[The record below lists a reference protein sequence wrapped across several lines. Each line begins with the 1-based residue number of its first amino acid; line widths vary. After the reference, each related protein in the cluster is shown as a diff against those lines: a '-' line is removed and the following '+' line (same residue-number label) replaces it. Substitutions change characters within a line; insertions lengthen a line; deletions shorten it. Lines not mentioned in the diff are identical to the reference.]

1 MASRTTQSE
10 NQRTL
15 HLDALG
21 PRNVVFCHQ
30 CEYEWFEDE
39 YGLDCPS
46 CDGNITEIVVPG
58 ADDPRQFS
66 QSEQSF
72 LPPRPLDRW
81 ATYTPDHEE
90 SDLEE
95 LTSIGPNNSS
105 INSRTSQTSS
115 PRSTTQAQNSNDHV
129 PENET
134 GNVLIGFQSMISN
147 LLVSQLRRGIPV
159 RSGSD
164 NLLHEPTIQNSSFR
178 ISDNGAGNPFVG
190 GRFIFTNIF
199 TPTETS
205 LHPRSTNESDSGES
219 HQVEDIITTFANIIA
234 SSVSG
239 INTNPSQDDEN
250 TPRPNGFQAM
260 FSASI
265 RPGVARFGDAVY
277 SQEALDQILTALME
291 ESTMSNAPSPASPE
305 AIAALPRVKLDTKL
319 LGPEGKGEC
328 SICMEEVKI
337 GDEVMVLSCNHW
349 FDEACA
355 TAWLREH
362 NTCPI
367 CRKGIDEENVS
378 SKSRSPQISQT
389 NPATSSSEDRS
400 PRQRNMRTRSSQ
412 EQRTRNEERLS
423 SLRQLAGIRLPEVT
437 SGQTRSHGSDNNP
450 TSMPGSFPEENRDYM
465 ENTSSSRP
473 IASITR
479 SLTGNNGN
487 SRLNS
492 AFRHFRGIQDR
503 MNNSRRNN

>member
-1 MASRTTQSE
+1 MANRTNQSD
-10 NQRTL
+10 NQRTQ

-39 YGLDCPS
+39 YGIVCPS
-46 CDGNITEIVVPG
+46 CDGNVTEIVVPG
-58 ADDPRQFS
+58 VDDPRQFT
-66 QSEQSF
+66 QSEQPP
-72 LPPRPLDRW
+72 LPPRPLDLW
-81 ATYTPDHEE
+81 TTHAPDHEE

-95 LTSIGPNNSS
+95 LTSNGPNNSS
-105 INSRTSQTSS
+105 ITFGTSQTST
-115 PRSTTQAQNSNDHV
+115 PRSTTQTQNSNDHV
-129 PENET
+129 TENES

-147 LLVSQLRRGIPV
+147 LLLSQLRRGAPV
-159 RSGSD
+159 RPGPD
-164 NLLHEPTIQNSSFR
+164 NLLHEPTFQTSSFR
-178 ISDNGAGNPFVG
+178 ISDSGGGNPFVG

-234 SSVSG
+234 SSVSD
-239 INTNPSQDDEN
+239 INANPNQNDDN

-260 FSASI
+260 FSTSF
-265 RPGVARFGDAVY
+265 RPGAGRFGDAVY

-305 AIAALPRVKLDTKL
+305 AIAALPRVKLDYKL

-328 SICMEEVKI
+328 SICMEELKI

-355 TAWLREH
+355 TAWLKEH

-378 SKSRSPQISQT
+378 SKSQSPQTSQSNST
-389 NPATSSSEDRS
+389 TSSSGDRS
-400 PRQRNMRTRSSQ
+400 HRQRNTRTRSSQ

-423 SLRQLAGIRLPEVT
+423 SLRQVAGIRLPEVM
-437 SGQTRSHGSDNNP
+437 SGQTRSQESDNHP
-450 TSMPGSFPEENRDYM
+450 TSMPGSFPEESRDCM

-473 IASITR
+473 SSSITR

-487 SRLNS
+487 SRLNN

-503 MNNSRRNN
+503 MNNNRRNN